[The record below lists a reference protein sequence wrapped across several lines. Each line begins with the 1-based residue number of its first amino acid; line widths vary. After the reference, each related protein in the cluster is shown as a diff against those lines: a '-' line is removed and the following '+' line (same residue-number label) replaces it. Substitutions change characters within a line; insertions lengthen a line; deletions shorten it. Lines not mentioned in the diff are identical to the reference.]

1 MGKDCYLGV
10 GGKKQRLKCW
20 KQQCQDGKVGAE
32 QLEEEE
38 EQEVYL
44 IDMLEE
50 GMRGTYKK
58 IAD

>member
-1 MGKDCYLGV
+1 MGKDYYLGV

-50 GMRGTYKK
+50 GMRGT
-58 IAD
+58 